1 VAANDNDGSP
11 DTLSDADVERL
22 AQRVAELLFHKI
34 MRRVAKAAAVT
45 ETVVGPCADPD
56 IRQDKK
62 AQPTAAALE
71 SVRARRARRGVF

>member
-1 VAANDNDGSP
+1 MAANDNA
-11 DTLSDADVERL
+11 DTPALSDADVERL

-45 ETVVGPCADPD
+45 ETVVGACVDPD

-62 AQPTAAALE
+62 VQPTAAALE